1 MYAANRGGGWR
12 FCVLKRRKIWGRER
26 REEMREE
33 KREEEEGGGG
43 EEGREERGGGRRRR
57 RGDRRENRGGERRA
71 TSHCAALA
79 FGEQWALQRVPT
91 KAEVSGTP

>member
-1 MYAANRGGGWR
+1 MGRRVGLFFFLLYVCREQGR
-12 FCVLKRRKIWGRER
+12 RLEVLCV
-26 REEMREE
+26 EE
-33 KREEEEGGGG
+33 KKDLGAG
-43 EEGREERGGGRRRR
+43 EKRGNERREERGGGRRRR

-71 TSHCAALA
+71 TSHFAALA

>member
-1 MYAANRGGGWR
+1 M
-12 FCVLKRRKIWGRER
+12 CV
-26 REEMREE
+26 EE
-33 KREEEEGGGG
+33 KKDLGAG
-43 EEGREERGGGRRRR
+43 EKRGNERREERGGGRRRR

-71 TSHCAALA
+71 TSHFAALA